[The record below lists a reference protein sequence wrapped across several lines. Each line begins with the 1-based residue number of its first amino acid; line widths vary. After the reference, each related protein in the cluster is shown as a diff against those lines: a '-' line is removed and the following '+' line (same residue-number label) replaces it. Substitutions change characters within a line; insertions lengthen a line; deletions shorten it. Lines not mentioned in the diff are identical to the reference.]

1 MKKMAATT
9 SPSSEPRINFMIE
22 LYCTVFLCTWPKS
35 LHAHVCLAC
44 GTLGQSKEASKEA
57 SIADQ
62 DTQPVSWH
70 IVTGCFRWEHACY
83 HPKLLSQ
90 TCSSIPKAT
99 PEELKQARSK
109 AKAKPK
115 PAAAKSKPR
124 APPSP
129 QPSPPAKGTPN
140 PAPTKRVR
148 GKQHEPDDHDTASS
162 GSGQRDQAQMIQ
174 DLMEAL
180 LAHAKHACM

>member
-44 GTLGQSKEASKEA
+44 GTLGQSKEAS
-57 SIADQ
+57 IADQ

-70 IVTGCFRWEHACY
+70 IVTGCFRWEHTCY

-99 PEELKQARSK
+99 
-109 AKAKPK
+109 
-115 PAAAKSKPR
+115 AKSKPR

>member
-44 GTLGQSKEASKEA
+44 GTLGQSKEAS
-57 SIADQ
+57 IADQ

-70 IVTGCFRWEHACY
+70 IVTGCFRWEHTCY

>member
-44 GTLGQSKEASKEA
+44 GTLGQSKEAS
-57 SIADQ
+57 IADQ

-70 IVTGCFRWEHACY
+70 IVTGCFRWEHTCY

-115 PAAAKSKPR
+115 PAAAKSK
-124 APPSP
+124 
-129 QPSPPAKGTPN
+129 